1 MDKFFKAVALSTA
14 LVFTQSTA
22 AFASGSGQDARA
34 SAVLANDTSTP
45 SVTGQTPGVTE
56 QTDAQ
61 YTTASEHNPPAK
73 ANLAPPN
80 LDAVIAQVRRSL
92 SRLNF
97 EASFVLVQG
106 KFAEPYNWMHG
117 IYQGEEIE
125 YLRSQNGDN
134 KEIVRKGDLIGYFD
148 GESEP
153 YSVKSRAIQGILP
166 ALFFD
171 DTVALGDYYSI
182 AVGGKSRILDR
193 VAQQFRIVSRDNY
206 RFDYWL
212 WLDVKTGLLL
222 KSALVSKSNEVLEQ
236 FQMTHLNVLEQP
248 PTLAAKLAETNLP
261 QVKASNNHNN
271 QIRWKLNWL
280 PSGFKLISAN
290 QHKLPLTGEFTDYIL
305 LSDGLV
311 ELSVFVQQPLSQKLK
326 GGNVRSG
333 SNIVAIHRGKGFDVS
348 VIGKVPGITAE
359 RIAKGVSGR

>member
-1 MDKFFKAVALSTA
+1 MDKIFKAICLSGVLAFTPTVVWAAQDAQSSELTATNVAANSSQP
-14 LVFTQSTA
+14 QSQPQSPA
-22 AFASGSGQDARA
+22 EPNSGSN
-34 SAVLANDTSTP
+34 SEP
-45 SVTGQTPGVTE
+45 TGSFT
-56 QTDAQ
+56 
-61 YTTASEHNPPAK
+61 
-73 ANLAPPN
+73 PPN
-80 LDAVIAQVRRSL
+80 LDAVVAQVRRSL
-92 SRLNF
+92 SQLNF

-117 IYQGEEIE
+117 IYQGQEIE

-148 GESEP
+148 AEAQP
-153 YSVKSRAIQGILP
+153 YAVKSRAIQGILP

-171 DTVALGDYYSI
+171 QSITLGDYYSI
-182 AVGGKSRILDR
+182 ALGGKSRILDR
-193 VAQQFRIVSRDNY
+193 VAQQFRIVSRDNF

-222 KSALVSKSNEVLEQ
+222 KSALVSKSSEVLEQ

-248 PTLAAKLAETNLP
+248 PALAQKLAETHLP
-261 QVKASNNHNN
+261 KPKADNEHNN
-271 QIRWKLNWL
+271 KLRWQLNWL
-280 PSGFKLISAN
+280 PQGFKLISAN

-311 ELSVFVQQPLSQKLK
+311 ELSVFVQQPLSQSLK
-326 GGNVRSG
+326 GGSIRSG
-333 SNIVAIHRGKGFDVS
+333 SNIVAVHRGNGFDVS

-359 RIAKGVSGR
+359 RIAKGVSAR

>member
-1 MDKFFKAVALSTA
+1 M
-14 LVFTQSTA
+14 
-22 AFASGSGQDARA
+22 
-34 SAVLANDTSTP
+34 
-45 SVTGQTPGVTE
+45 
-56 QTDAQ
+56 
-61 YTTASEHNPPAK
+61 
-73 ANLAPPN
+73 
-80 LDAVIAQVRRSL
+80 RRSL

-117 IYQGEEIE
+117 IHQGQEIE

-134 KEIVRKGDLIGYFD
+134 KEIVRKGDLIGYFE
-148 GESEP
+148 GEAEP
-153 YSVKSRAIQGILP
+153 YAVKSRAIQGILP

-171 DTVALGDYYSI
+171 DTIALGDYYSI

-193 VAQQFRIVSRDNY
+193 VAQQFRIVSRDNF

-248 PTLAAKLAETNLP
+248 PILAAKLADTNLP
-261 QVKASNNHNN
+261 KAKVDNSHNN
-271 QIRWKLNWL
+271 QVRWQLNWL
-280 PSGFKLISAN
+280 PQGFKLISAN

-348 VIGKVPGITAE
+348 VIGKVPGVTAE
-359 RIAKGVSGR
+359 RIAKGVSSR